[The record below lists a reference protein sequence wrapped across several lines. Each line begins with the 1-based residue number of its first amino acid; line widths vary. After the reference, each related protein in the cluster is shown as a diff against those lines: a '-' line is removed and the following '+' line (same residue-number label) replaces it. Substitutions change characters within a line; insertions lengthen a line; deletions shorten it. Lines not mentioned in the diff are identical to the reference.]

1 MDTLLAILSAY
12 PTFIFSTLMLAA
24 VLYWL
29 LVIVGMVDLHLFDH
43 DVAGHDGHE
52 GENPFAILDFLRVGQ
67 VPLTIIVSTF
77 IFLAWSVSLAAVA
90 LLHPLLPLPSA
101 VAGSI
106 TLGAALIL
114 AFLGTGWAMMPL
126 AALFSL
132 KDQPVAGDLIGRMV
146 EVTSST
152 VDARF
157 GTARHDKPS
166 GEDLILNVVC
176 APQHTLT
183 RGEQAVVLD
192 YDRATGVYTIA
203 PLPHTR
209 PGFLAAPAPVP
220 DPLAPAAEPLPVP
233 RPTSSAQ

>member
-1 MDTLLAILSAY
+1 
-12 PTFIFSTLMLAA
+12 
-24 VLYWL
+24 
-29 LVIVGMVDLHLFDH
+29 
-43 DVAGHDGHE
+43 
-52 GENPFAILDFLRVGQ
+52 
-67 VPLTIIVSTF
+67 
-77 IFLAWSVSLAAVA
+77 
-90 LLHPLLPLPSA
+90 
-101 VAGSI
+101 
-106 TLGAALIL
+106 
-114 AFLGTGWAMMPL
+114 
-126 AALFSL
+126 
-132 KDQPVAGDLIGRMV
+132 MV

>member
-1 MDTLLAILSAY
+1 MDTLLAVLSAY
-12 PTFIFSTLMLAA
+12 PTFIFSTLMFAA

-29 LVIVGMVDLHLFDH
+29 LVIVGMADLHLFDH

-52 GENPFAILDFLRVGQ
+52 GANPFAILDFLRVGQ

-77 IFLAWSVSLAAVA
+77 IFLAWSVSLAAVT
-90 LLHPLLPLPSA
+90 LLHPLLPLPGA

-106 TLGAALIL
+106 TLAAALVF
-114 AFLGTGWAMMPL
+114 AFFGTGLAMRPL

-132 KDQPVAGDLIGRMV
+132 ADQPAAGDLVGRMV

-157 GTARHDKPS
+157 GTARHDRPS

-176 APQHTLT
+176 DPIHRLT
-183 RGEQAVVLD
+183 KGEQAVVLG
-192 YDRATGVYTIA
+192 YEPSTGVYTIA

-209 PGFLAAPAPVP
+209 PGFLAAPTSEP
-220 DPLAPAAEPLPVP
+220 DPTDPAAALQSVP
-233 RPTSSAQ
+233 RPTSSSQ